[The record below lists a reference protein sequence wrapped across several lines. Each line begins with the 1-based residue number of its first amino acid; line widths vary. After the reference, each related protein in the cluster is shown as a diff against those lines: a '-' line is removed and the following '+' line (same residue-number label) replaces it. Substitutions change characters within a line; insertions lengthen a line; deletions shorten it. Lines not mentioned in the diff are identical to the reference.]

1 MRKLYIHLNKQTNN
15 LQNETNLFTKKT
27 NKQTIMKKITFMLLA
42 SATIFLASCTSG
54 SEKTETTSTD
64 STAVVVDST
73 ACDSTCVAVDTTTV
87 VM

>member
-1 MRKLYIHLNKQTNN
+1 MIYTIWIIKQIIYKTT
-15 LQNETNLFTKKT
+15 QTIYKKT

-64 STAVVVDST
+64 STAVVADSTAT
-73 ACDSTCVAVDTTTV
+73 ACDSTCAAVDTATV
-87 VM
+87 VK